1 MEPNTGASQILSLLV
16 EIKEQLALLT
26 LSGIAGAFFRA
37 LLAPEERWRRRIT
50 QGIGGALSAIFLGGF
65 MAQITDQI
73 IDTQS
78 YSWLAWGFVMG
89 SGGEVAVKFV
99 QDKLMG
105 VNDYNRKNKND

>member
-105 VNDYNRKNKND
+105 VSSERDKN